1 MRVVHVVT
9 RSHRRGAE
17 VVALEL
23 ADALDALGHENEL
36 HAIAL
41 ASDGQS
47 VSGLPALVPSRRLG
61 ARTFLQSSLRLRRL
75 LSRRPADIVLAH
87 GGSAALVVAFSVPT
101 STAARVWQRILGLPL
116 ERWGPL
122 RRRGWKAIAQR
133 FDGVVALTAE
143 LESEVRQ
150 IGYDGPVWV
159 IPNAR
164 DPARFA
170 AVDRDVA
177 SVALRSQIGLGP
189 DVPLLAFVGH
199 LVAQKQPELA
209 VDVLAELRR
218 RGQPAHL
225 VVAGDGPRR
234 KVVERRIADHRVA
247 EAVTMLGHR
256 DDPELIFGAADLA
269 LITSGSEGIPG
280 VAIEAQMTGCPL
292 VSFPVGAVGDVVED
306 GVTGA
311 IVARPE
317 ASLMAECVAGLLRD
331 PSGLRAMSIAAVA
344 RAAAFT
350 TATTA
355 SLYAARFAEV
365 LSDGNQR
372 TRAGG
377 SGEAS

>member
-1 MRVVHVVT
+1 MRVVHLVT

-23 ADALDALGHENEL
+23 AAALDALGHENEV

-47 VSGLPALVPSRRLG
+47 VAGLPALVPSPRLG
-61 ARTFLQSSLRLRRL
+61 VRTYLQSSWRVRRI

-87 GGSAALVVAFSVPT
+87 GGWAALVVAFSVPT
-101 STAARVWQRILGLPL
+101 PTAARVWQRILGLPL
-116 ERWGPL
+116 EGWGPL
-122 RRRGWKAIAQR
+122 RRRAWRTIAQR

-150 IGYDGPVWV
+150 LGYDGPVWV

-170 AVDRDVA
+170 AIDRDAA
-177 SVALRSQIGLGP
+177 SATLRLQIGIGP
-189 DVPLLAFVGH
+189 DVPLLGFVGH
-199 LVAQKQPELA
+199 LVEQKQPELT
-209 VDVLAELRR
+209 VDVLAEVRR
-218 RGQPAHL
+218 QGQPAHL
-225 VVAGDGPRR
+225 VVAGDGPLRQAM
-234 KVVERRIADHRVA
+234 ERRIAGHGVA

-256 DDPELIFGAADLA
+256 DDPELIFGGADLA
-269 LITSGSEGIPG
+269 LITSRAEGIPG
-280 VAIEAQMTGCPL
+280 VAIEAQMTGCPV

-306 GVTGA
+306 GVTGV
-311 IVARPE
+311 ILARPE
-317 ASLMAECVAGLLRD
+317 ASLMAERVAALLRD
-331 PSGLRAMSIAAVA
+331 PSRLRAMSVAAVA

-365 LSDGNQR
+365 LSDGNER